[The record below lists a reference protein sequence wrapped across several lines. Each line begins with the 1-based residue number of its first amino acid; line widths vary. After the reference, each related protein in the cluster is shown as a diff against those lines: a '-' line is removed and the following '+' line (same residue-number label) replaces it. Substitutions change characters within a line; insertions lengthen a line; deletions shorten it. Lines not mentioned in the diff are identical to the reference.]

1 MTIQSDAWVL
11 YAGEKGAPPK
21 PTQLVRETFEFAEPG
36 PQEALVSPLFG
47 CMEGNMGHSVERKPV
62 DICLLRNEPKVVTGN
77 AGVVRVEKVGA
88 GVTTVRE
95 GDHAILFCNGVPDK
109 FGYPERIF
117 GYDAPGTIGVL
128 SKQSKMHEKQLIP
141 IPKNSAYP
149 LEQWA
154 AFSLRYITAW
164 SNWQLAYGTLRL
176 LLNEKEL
183 PNPEVWGWGG
193 GVSLGQLALAKH
205 HGCKVAQIAST
216 DDRLTT
222 IESLGIRPVDRREFR
237 DLYFDKKKF
246 RVDEDYTEAYTAAE
260 KIFTRK
266 VEEMTGG
273 NMVNIFIDYVGV
285 PVLRATLKVLA
296 RQGVLTTAGWKEGM
310 MVELVRASECI
321 ARHQHVH
328 THYARYEE
336 GVAAVEFAEKNG
348 WLPPLDSKVYEF
360 DEIPQ
365 LFEDYK
371 KDKVGWFPI
380 FRVGG

>member
-1 MTIQSDAWVL
+1 MTIKSDAWVL

-36 PQEALVSPLFG
+36 PHEALVSPLFG

-77 AGVVRVEKVGA
+77 AGVVRVDKVGA

-95 GDHAILFCNGVPDK
+95 GDTAILFCNGVPDK

-149 LEQWA
+149 AEQWA

-164 SNWQLAYGTLRL
+164 SNWELAYGTLRL

-205 HGCKVAQIAST
+205 YGCKVAQIAST

-246 RVDEDYTEAYTAAE
+246 RVDEDYTQAYTAAE

-365 LFEDYK
+365 LFDDYK

>member
-62 DICLLRNEPKVVTGN
+62 DICLQRNEPKVVIGN
-77 AGVVRVEKVGA
+77 AGVVRVDKVGA

-95 GDHAILFCNGVPDK
+95 GDTAILFCNGVPDK

-164 SNWQLAYGTLRL
+164 SNWELAYGTLRL

-246 RVDEDYTEAYTAAE
+246 RVDEDYTQAYTAAE
-260 KIFTRK
+260 KIFMKK
-266 VEEMTGG
+266 VQEMTGG
-273 NMVNIFIDYVGV
+273 DMVNIFIDYVGV

-328 THYARYEE
+328 THYARYEQ

-348 WLPPLDSKVYEF
+348 WLPPLDSKVYEY

-365 LFEDYK
+365 LFDDYK
-371 KDKVGWFPI
+371 NDKVGWFPI